1 MKRWSLGSRLS
12 LKGWTRGERLTLCG
26 LCISFA
32 SLVVSVIVGFG
43 LHART
48 APAPAQEERV
58 DAAAV
63 QTLPTASANEILT
76 KGAELV
82 EAERVAR
89 AAREAEAA
97 RPRESAA
104 VAPQTAEVA
113 KVSRKGRNL
122 RKKVGAPGVV
132 FNDDITY
139 SGYLP
144 SGRIQVAP
152 DYSGT
157 YATAGTPTY
166 AAIGGLAGAQR
177 RVYNAA
183 DVQFSADVIE
193 DLPLAAAP
201 LTPAPLPKPQGWVAK
216 LFHFIADLG
225 FPLNLFAYGC
235 LLYLVSGFL
244 GMLEDVVGEFFKGAA
259 HAKS

>member
-1 MKRWSLGSRLS
+1 MKRWSLGSRLP

-32 SLVVSVIVGFG
+32 SLVVSVVVGFG
-43 LHART
+43 LHARI

-58 DAAAV
+58 DAAAA
-63 QTLPTASANEILT
+63 QTPPTASANEVLT

-82 EAERVAR
+82 EAGRVAK
-89 AAREAEAA
+89 EAEVA

-104 VAPQTAEVA
+104 VAPQTVEVA

-122 RKKVGAPGVV
+122 RKKVEAPSVV

-139 SGYLP
+139 SGYLT
-144 SGRIQVAP
+144 SGRIRVAP

-157 YATAGTPTY
+157 YAAGVTPTY
-166 AAIGGLAGAQR
+166 AAIGGLAGAQG

-183 DVQFSADVIE
+183 NVQFSANDINN
-193 DLPLAAAP
+193 LSLA
-201 LTPAPLPKPQGWVAK
+201 PAPLPESQGWVAK
-216 LFHFIADLG
+216 SYRFIHDLG
-225 FPLNLFAYGC
+225 FPFNLVICGG
-235 LLYLVSGFL
+235 LLYLVRGFL
-244 GMLEDVVGEFFKGAA
+244 VMLKYIADGLFKGAA